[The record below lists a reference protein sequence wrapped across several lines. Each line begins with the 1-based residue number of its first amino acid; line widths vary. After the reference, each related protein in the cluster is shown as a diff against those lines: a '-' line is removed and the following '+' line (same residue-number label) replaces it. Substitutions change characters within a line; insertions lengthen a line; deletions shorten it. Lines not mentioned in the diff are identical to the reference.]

1 MNMIFEINCN
11 NKAQDRIE
19 IKSLFIM
26 LIIGD
31 MRTCQFGFGRVEN
44 WVVDGRF
51 YFDAYVYRAIETN
64 FKLND
69 WSGIF

>member
-51 YFDAYVYRAIETN
+51 SFLMLMCIVLLKRI
-64 FKLND
+64 LN
-69 WSGIF
+69 